1 MPPGTFGVILAGGL
15 SRRMGG
21 GDKPL
26 RMLGG
31 RPMLA
36 HVIERLAP
44 QCADIAINANGD
56 PARFAAFG
64 LPVWPDTVPGNPGP
78 LAGILAAMESSPL
91 PWVVTVTGDAP
102 FLPSD
107 LVARLHG
114 AGAALACA
122 ASGGRT
128 HPPVALWPRRL
139 AGELRAAIL
148 DGERRVG
155 AWAARHGVATVEW
168 DGDPFFNVNTP
179 EELEAAEMLLRRGE
193 SGHA

>member
-1 MPPGTFGVILAGGL
+1 MSAPPTFGVILAGGL

-21 GDKPL
+21 GDKSL
-26 RMLGG
+26 RDLGG

-44 QCADIAINANGD
+44 QCAGLAINANGD
-56 PARFAAFG
+56 PARFASFG
-64 LPVWPDTVPGNPGP
+64 LPVWPDTMPGNPGP
-78 LAGILAAMESSPL
+78 LAGVLAAMEASPL

-102 FLPSD
+102 FLPRD
-107 LVARLHG
+107 LVERLHG

-122 ASGGRT
+122 ASGGRQ

-155 AWAARHGVATVEW
+155 AWAARHDVATVAW
-168 DGDPFFNVNTP
+168 DGDPFLNVNTP
-179 EELEAAEMLLRRGE
+179 EDLEAAERLLAHPG
-193 SGHA
+193 SS

>member
-1 MPPGTFGVILAGGL
+1 MSRADTFGVILAGGL

-26 RMLGG
+26 RALGG

-56 PARFAAFG
+56 PARFAEFG
-64 LPVWPDTVPGNPGP
+64 LPVWPDTVQGHPGP

-102 FLPSD
+102 FLPPD
-107 LVARLHG
+107 LVERLHG

-122 ASGGRT
+122 ASAGRV

-139 AGELRAAIL
+139 APELRAAIL
-148 DGERRVG
+148 AGERRVG
-155 AWAARHGVATVEW
+155 AWAAEHGVAVVEW
-168 DGDPFFNVNTP
+168 EGDPFLNVNTP
-179 EELEAAEMLLRRGE
+179 EELAMAERLLRE
-193 SGHA
+193 SPRS

>member
-1 MPPGTFGVILAGGL
+1 MRTPPTFGVILAGGL

-26 RMLGG
+26 RRLGG

-44 QCADIAINANGD
+44 QCAGLAINANGD
-56 PARFAAFG
+56 PARFGSFG
-64 LPVWPDTVPGNPGP
+64 LPVWPDSVPGHPGP
-78 LAGILAAMESSPL
+78 LAGILAALESSPL

-102 FLPSD
+102 FLPPD
-107 LVARLHG
+107 LVERLHG

-122 ASGGRT
+122 ASEGRA

-148 DGERRVG
+148 YGERRVG
-155 AWAARHGVATVEW
+155 AWAARHGVATVVWE
-168 DGDPFFNVNTP
+168 GDPFFNVNTP
-179 EELEAAEMLLRRGE
+179 EEFEAAERLLAHPGP
-193 SGHA
+193 S